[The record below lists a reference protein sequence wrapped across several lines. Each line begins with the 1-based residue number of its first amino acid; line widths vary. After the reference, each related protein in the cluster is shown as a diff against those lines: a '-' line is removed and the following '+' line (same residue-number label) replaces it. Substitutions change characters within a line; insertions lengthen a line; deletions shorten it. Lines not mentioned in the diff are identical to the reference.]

1 MKYLVL
7 IFLFAYAIST
17 SKMGYPTAV
26 ADIFKGLKSKIYK
39 CVTEKELISQ
49 ELKDL
54 ATKHI
59 NSDESQPLMFH
70 SIELTLED
78 RKAIR
83 DCKRAALR
91 NA

>member
-1 MKYLVL
+1 MKYFVL
-7 IFLFAYAIST
+7 LFLFAYTIST
-17 SKMGYPTAV
+17 TKMGIPTAI

-39 CVTEKELISQ
+39 CVAEKPLISQ

-54 ATKHI
+54 AVKHI

-70 SIELTLED
+70 SIQLTLED

-83 DCKRAALR
+83 DCKRSALR